1 MSYLRNF
8 RPCVFAVVL
17 VMAGLVS
24 AGPASAHSVSAQ
36 IGELIAK
43 WLVAFEQKDF
53 ATIEAIYAPNGL
65 LLPSNSP
72 PIEGAKA
79 AADTWKSWSELP
91 NVAIRFGNT
100 RFEVSAAGDMAMD
113 YGWYTFAFD
122 TDTGRFEDKGKYIV
136 VWKRIDGAWR
146 VSADIFNTNTPAQ

>member
-8 RPCVFAVVL
+8 RPCVFAVVIL
-17 VMAGLVS
+17 LAGLVS
-24 AGPASAHSVSAQ
+24 AGPASAHGVSAQ
-36 IGELIAK
+36 INQLIAK

-53 ATIEAIYAPNGL
+53 ATIEAIYAPDGL
-65 LLPSNSP
+65 LLTTNSP

-79 AADTWKSWSELP
+79 AADAWKSWSELP
-91 NVAIRFGNT
+91 NVAIGFGNT
-100 RFEVSAAGDMAMD
+100 RLEVSSSGDLAMD

-122 TDTGRFEDKGKYIV
+122 TDNGRFEDNGKYVV

-146 VSADIFNTNTPAQ
+146 VAADIFNTNLPAQ